1 MIAKKWFAA
10 LGFVLMVLVV
20 AVIAQ
25 TTQRS
30 AGARGW
36 EFVEVELSATQT
48 ATPTLNK
55 YGAEGWELV
64 NVVPGCVVSE
74 SGAGVISTKCNWYA
88 YFKRQK

>member
-10 LGFVLMVLVV
+10 LGFVVAVLVI

-25 TTQRS
+25 TTRPVGS
-30 AGARGW
+30 RGW
-36 EFVEVELSATQT
+36 EFAEVELSATQT

-64 NVVPGCVVSE
+64 NVVSGCIT
-74 SGAGVISTKCNWYA
+74 GGNNTTGISTSCRWYA